1 MVVLIHSGQKMEAT
15 QMSIKRWTDKQNGSY
30 S

>member
-1 MVVLIHSGQKMEAT
+1 MVVLIHSGQTMEAT
-15 QMSIKRWTDKQNGSY
+15 QMSIKRWMDKQNGLY